1 MHEVALV
8 EELVGIVERSADGR
22 EVRRVRIRRATTIP
36 DGVVEQAWMMLT
48 EGGPLADAA
57 LEVEPFEI
65 RAACPCGF
73 DGPLAHDDVVAQ
85 GIATCPACGS
95 VITFPPTPELA
106 VVELE
111 VAAG

>member
-1 MHEVALV
+1 MSATRERLDAL
-8 EELVGIVERSADGR
+8 LVQRRLAESR
-22 EVRRVRIRRATTIP
+22 EKAQRLIRA
-36 DGVVEQAWMMLT
+36 GVVRVDGQPQT
-48 EGGPLADAA
+48 KPGHVFPSDAA